1 MRLTRSAMLDV
12 LGTEYIK
19 LARMKGLPERQV
31 IWKHAL
37 KNAALPVVTFAALL
51 FVSLL
56 NGSIIVETV
65 FGWPGLGLL
74 IIEAVQY
81 RDYPVVQTVVLCL
94 SGMYNVANLLVVVLF
109 GYLHSSTWEGA
120 FPLRKSCWAF
130 VTPGRRALRPP
141 RAPPRGGGAP
151 GRLYPQSAPQAPEFP
166 PRGAAG
172 KRPEPAAWHG
182 RVNQRARARHRP
194 PGTRHPEWAHLWGPD
209 LPGCFAGGHS

>member
-1 MRLTRSAMLDV
+1 MLDV

-19 LARMKGLPERQV
+19 LARMKGLTERQV

-37 KNAALPVVTFAALL
+37 KNAALPIVTFAALL

-94 SGMYNVANLLVVVLF
+94 SGMYITANLLVDVLYA
-109 GYLHSSTWEGA
+109 YLNPRMWCTPLMAPAFACSGVKPWGSSGN
-120 FPLRKSCWAF
+120 L
-130 VTPGRRALRPP
+130 
-141 RAPPRGGGAP
+141 AP
-151 GRLYPQSAPQAPEFP
+151 GSL
-166 PRGAAG
+166 
-172 KRPEPAAWHG
+172 
-182 RVNQRARARHRP
+182 
-194 PGTRHPEWAHLWGPD
+194 
-209 LPGCFAGGHS
+209 